1 MDSSDDQAA
10 SIEASSESF
19 LPEAD
24 DIIEASWAAN
34 EHSKFITYKQSF
46 PKKIWKLFILFN
58 EFLYSSWLC
67 PRNWIFSKQGFC
79 IA

>member
-34 EHSKFITYKQSF
+34 EHSKLIYYIIIIKFFT
-46 PKKIWKLFILFN
+46 LL
-58 EFLYSSWLC
+58 
-67 PRNWIFSKQGFC
+67 
-79 IA
+79 